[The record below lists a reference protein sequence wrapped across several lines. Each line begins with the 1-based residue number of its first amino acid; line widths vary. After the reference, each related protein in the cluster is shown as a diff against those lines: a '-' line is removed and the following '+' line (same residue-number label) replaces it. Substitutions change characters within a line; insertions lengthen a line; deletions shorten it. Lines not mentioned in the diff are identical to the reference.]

1 MFLDASALVA
11 ILGDEPEAAALL
23 GKLDAHSGPV
33 YYSSLV
39 VFETVVALARK
50 HKNATLGEHASTPS
64 PLMAQVEA
72 VVEAFLFDLGAIET
86 PVAADAHRTALAAA
100 RLYGR
105 AVGHPAKLN
114 FGDCFAYASAR
125 ALDASLLFV
134 GHDFSQTDIKPA

>member
-1 MFLDASALVA
+1 MFLDASAVVA
-11 ILGDEPEAAALL
+11 ILTREDRADELLEKIRLCDGDI
-23 GKLDAHSGPV
+23 H
-33 YYSSLV
+33 YSSLTMYEAV
-39 VFETVVALARK
+39 IAIARK
-50 HKNATLGEHASTPS
+50 TSISISGDQVPTPS
-64 PLMAQVEA
+64 GLIAEVQSDVEQ
-72 VVEAFLFDLGAIET
+72 FMLGIGAIET